1 MNSLE
6 YICVNKVQ
14 EPLILEPEDFTETE
28 WKFLEKLFGLE
39 CADRIVISNYKF
51 EAFGKLKTLE
61 V

>member
-28 WKFLEKLFGLE
+28 WKFLEKLFG
-39 CADRIVISNYKF
+39 F
-51 EAFGKLKTLE
+51 
-61 V
+61 